1 MSPRLSQD
9 GVVILDR
16 DGTVVIDR
24 GYLSDPAGLEF
35 LPTVPEALRLLS
47 SSGFRLVMMTNQSGV
62 GRGLISLEQIA
73 ALNARMLEMVKG
85 VGGTLTRI
93 YFCPHVPD
101 AHCSCRKPNLGLME
115 RAAEELGFDPRK
127 SIVVGDKP
135 SDVEFGARAGARTIL
150 LSSDAGPDAH
160 QPEPDAVA
168 STLLEA
174 AHLIATGVHAS

>member
-1 MSPRLSQD
+1 MSPGPSQD

-47 SSGFRLVMMTNQSGV
+47 NSGLRLVMMTNQSGV

-73 ALNARMLEMVKG
+73 ALNARMLEMVRG

-93 YFCPHVPD
+93 YFCPHAPE

-115 RAAEELGFDPRK
+115 RAAEELDFDPRK
-127 SIVVGDKP
+127 STVIGDKP
-135 SDVEFGARAGARTIL
+135 SDVEFGVRAGARTIL
-150 LSSDAGPDAH
+150 LS
-160 QPEPDAVA
+160 PEPGSDTHQQPSAVVC
-168 STLLEA
+168 TLLEA
-174 AHLIATGVHAS
+174 AQLIVTVVHAT